1 MRVAADARAA
11 QVALREGRRRL
22 GPGLSFPGFHPT
34 LVWPTSDAA
43 AGERAPAI
51 ALGPAE

>member
-34 LVWPTSDAA
+34 LVWPAADARDR
-43 AGERAPAI
+43 EPVI